1 MITTLLSLL
10 FMGSMLPQEQQQ
22 QQDIMPTDTM
32 REVVIFP
39 DSLLPIERITRESL
53 RQRKDI
59 KVPSVSDIL
68 NRVSPTIND
77 KIMHPFAFKQRKH
90 ERRKKKQQQ
99 VLEEY
104 SRVKTFDEL
113 LREAYEQQLLE
124 DSLQRLRR
132 P

>member
-10 FMGSMLPQEQQQ
+10 FMGSMLPQEQKE
-22 QQDIMPTDTM
+22 QDTMPTDTL

-68 NRVSPTIND
+68 NRVSPSLND

-90 ERRKKKQQQ
+90 DRRKKKQQQ

-113 LREAYEQQLLE
+113 LRDAYEQQMLE
-124 DSLQRLRR
+124 DSLQRIRK

>member
-22 QQDIMPTDTM
+22 EQDIIPTDTM

-68 NRVSPTIND
+68 NRVSPTLND

-90 ERRKKKQQQ
+90 DRRKKKQQQ
-99 VLEEY
+99 TLEEY

-113 LREAYEQQLLE
+113 LREAYEQQMLE
-124 DSLQRLRR
+124 DSLLRIR
-132 P
+132 KP

>member
-10 FMGSMLPQEQQQ
+10 FMGSMLPQEQQE
-22 QQDIMPTDTM
+22 QDIMPTDTM

-99 VLEEY
+99 VLDEY

-113 LREAYEQQLLE
+113 LREAYEQQILE

>member
-10 FMGSMLPQEQQQ
+10 FIGTTLPQEQQE
-22 QQDIMPTDTM
+22 DDMTPTDTL
-32 REVVIFP
+32 REIVIFP
-39 DSLLPIERITRESL
+39 DSLLPVERIIRE
-53 RQRKDI
+53 RQGQQKTI

-68 NRVSPTIND
+68 NRISPTLND

-90 ERRKKKQQQ
+90 DRRRKKHQR

-113 LREAYEQQLLE
+113 LREAYELQMLE
-124 DSLQRLRR
+124 DSLQRSRK

>member
-10 FMGSMLPQEQQQ
+10 FIGTTIPQEQQE
-22 QQDIMPTDTM
+22 DDMTPTDTL
-32 REVVIFP
+32 REIVIFP
-39 DSLLPIERITRESL
+39 DSLLPVERIIRE
-53 RQRKDI
+53 RQGQQKTI

-68 NRVSPTIND
+68 NRISPTLND

-90 ERRKKKQQQ
+90 DRRRKKHQQ

-113 LREAYEQQLLE
+113 LREAYELQMLE
-124 DSLQRLRR
+124 DSLQRSRK

>member
-10 FMGSMLPQEQQQ
+10 FIGTTLPQEQQK
-22 QQDIMPTDTM
+22 DDMTPTDTL
-32 REVVIFP
+32 REIVIFP
-39 DSLLPIERITRESL
+39 DSLLPVERIIRE
-53 RQRKDI
+53 RQGQQKTI

-68 NRVSPTIND
+68 NRISPTLND

-90 ERRKKKQQQ
+90 DRRRKKHQQ

-113 LREAYEQQLLE
+113 LREAYELQMLE
-124 DSLQRLRR
+124 DSLQRSRK

>member
-1 MITTLLSLL
+1 MITTLLTLL
-10 FMGSMLPQEQQQ
+10 FMGSMLPQEPQE
-22 QQDIMPTDTM
+22 QDMIPTDTM

-68 NRVSPTIND
+68 NRVSPTLND

-90 ERRKKKQQQ
+90 DRRKKKQQQ
-99 VLEEY
+99 TLEEY

-113 LREAYEQQLLE
+113 LREAYEQQMLE
-124 DSLQRLRR
+124 DSLLRIR
-132 P
+132 KP

>member
-1 MITTLLSLL
+1 MTL
-10 FMGSMLPQEQQQ
+10 
-22 QQDIMPTDTM
+22 TDTL

-39 DSLLPIERITRESL
+39 DSLLPVERITRESL
-53 RQRKDI
+53 RQRKNI
-59 KVPSVSDIL
+59 KVPSVSDII
-68 NRVSPTIND
+68 NRVSPELND

-90 ERRKKKQQQ
+90 ERRLKKQQQ

-124 DSLQRLRR
+124 DSLQRIRK

>member
-22 QQDIMPTDTM
+22 EQDMMPTDTM

-39 DSLLPIERITRESL
+39 DSLLPVERIIRE
-53 RQRKDI
+53 RQGQQKTI

-68 NRVSPTIND
+68 NRISPTLND

-90 ERRKKKQQQ
+90 ERRKKQQQQ

>member
-10 FMGSMLPQEQQQ
+10 FIGTTLPQEQQE
-22 QQDIMPTDTM
+22 DDMTPTDTL
-32 REVVIFP
+32 REIVIFP
-39 DSLLPIERITRESL
+39 DSLLPVERIIRE
-53 RQRKDI
+53 RQGQQKTI

-68 NRVSPTIND
+68 NRISPTLND

-90 ERRKKKQQQ
+90 DRRRKKHQQ

-113 LREAYEQQLLE
+113 LREAYELQMLE
-124 DSLQRLRR
+124 DSLQRSRK